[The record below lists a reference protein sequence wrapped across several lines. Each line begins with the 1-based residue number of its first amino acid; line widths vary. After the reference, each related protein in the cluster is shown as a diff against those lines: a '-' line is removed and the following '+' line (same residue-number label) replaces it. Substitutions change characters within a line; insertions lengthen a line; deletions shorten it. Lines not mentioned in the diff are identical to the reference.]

1 MDPTVPPAPFDRR
14 AHRIHRARAAR
25 ALPAHDFLFDEIGEQ
40 LLDRL
45 SDFRRDFSAVL
56 NLSCRGG
63 RLASALAASGALV
76 VQADLAPEM
85 AAAARHANDLST
97 VAADEEWLP
106 FKEAAFDLVVSNL
119 GLHWVNDLPGAL
131 VQIRRVLKPDGL
143 FLGAMF
149 GSGTLDTLRETL
161 MAAEIEV
168 EGGAS
173 PRISPFAEVRDGGD
187 LLARAGFALPVA
199 DQDSLRVSF
208 TDALALMR
216 DLGAMG
222 ESTCAHA
229 RRKSFSRR
237 ATLAAAAARYPQT
250 PNGRIEAEFGI
261 IMLTAWA
268 PGPNQQKP
276 LRPGSA
282 ASRLADHLGAPEQS
296 AGDTAPG
303 PKKS

>member
-1 MDPTVPPAPFDRR
+1 MRNGCRSRR
-14 AHRIHRARAAR
+14 
-25 ALPAHDFLFDEIGEQ
+25 
-40 LLDRL
+40 
-45 SDFRRDFSAVL
+45 
-56 NLSCRGG
+56 
-63 RLASALAASGALV
+63 
-76 VQADLAPEM
+76 
-85 AAAARHANDLST
+85 
-97 VAADEEWLP
+97 
-106 FKEAAFDLVVSNL
+106 
-119 GLHWVNDLPGAL
+119 LHWVNDLPGAL

-187 LLARAGFALPVA
+187 LLARVGFALPVA

-222 ESTCAHA
+222 EGTCANA

-237 ATLAAAAARYPQT
+237 ATLAAAVARYPQT

>member
-85 AAAARHANDLST
+85 AAAARHANDLPT

-216 DLGAMG
+216 DLGEMG